1 MENKGDP
8 GPSKEELEDLISEE
22 LDRIF
27 RRYWWRESME
37 QTLFSR
43 AEFEELKRQ
52 VEELKSKLAG
62 N

>member
-27 RRYWWRESME
+27 RRY
-37 QTLFSR
+37 
-43 AEFEELKRQ
+43 
-52 VEELKSKLAG
+52 
-62 N
+62 